1 MLDRR
6 SFLATAAAA
15 GALAAA
21 RPAFAADTEKV
32 VVAQA
37 FQSLLYLPLYVG
49 IDKGY
54 FAKHGVEVTKVTA
67 GSGANGIAQVL
78 AGSATFSLQDPMT
91 MVLANI
97 KGASMKTVASCVDG
111 VPAWIVVMKDSPIT
125 TIADLKGKTIATAIP
140 PSTST
145 YLLQRLLQS
154 KNIAATTQ
162 TVLLGTET
170 APLLAGKVEAAAVYE
185 PYLEDAITQGA
196 RVLYEF
202 SSAAQ
207 GGYAFSSFDALTST
221 IKARP
226 QAVQAFV
233 AGIDEAIK
241 AIGKDPQTATD
252 VAIKEFP
259 SLAPD
264 IVRAGIKRMLREKV
278 YPHSAMVSPAAFDN
292 ALALQTA
299 IGNIKPGA
307 VSYAEMVDPTFAQ
320 KLAKT

>member
-6 SFLATAAAA
+6 SFLASAAAA
-15 GALAAA
+15 SVVASAA
-21 RPAFAADTEKV
+21 PAFAAAPENV

-49 IDKGY
+49 IDRGH
-54 FAKHGVEVTKVTA
+54 FAKHGVDVTKVTA

-78 AGSATFSLQDPMT
+78 SGSAMFSLQDPMT

-97 KGASMKTVASCVDG
+97 KGASMKSVASCVDG
-111 VPAWIVVMKDSPIT
+111 VPAWIVVMKNSPIQT
-125 TIADLKGKTIATAIP
+125 LADLKGKTIATAIP

-154 KNIAATTQ
+154 KNITATTQ
-162 TVLLGTET
+162 TVLLGTEV
-170 APLLAGKVEAAAVYE
+170 APLLAGKVDAAAVYE
-185 PYLEDAITQGA
+185 PYLEDAIAQGA

-202 SSAAQ
+202 GSAAQ

-221 IKARP
+221 IKAKP
-226 QAVQAFV
+226 QTVQAFV
-233 AGIDEAIK
+233 AGLDDAIV
-241 AIGKDPQTATD
+241 AIQKDPQTATD
-252 VAIKEFP
+252 VALKEFP
-259 SLAPD
+259 TLSPD
-264 IVRAGIKRMLREKV
+264 VVRAGIKRMLREKV
-278 YPHSAMVSPAAFDN
+278 YPHSAMITPAAFDN

-307 VSYAEMVDPTFAQ
+307 VTYADMVDPSFAQ
-320 KLAKT
+320 KLMKA